1 MPRAASSTRTFR
13 LARAAAVAGSAAAL
27 ALALPGSAQ
36 AGVLQ
41 NLPENA
47 TAFQKNF
54 EPVYDYDTDSCYPAA
69 AIDPSGNLNGG
80 LKPTGPITGEC
91 RSGHLGHAN
100 TYSRAKCN
108 NGWCGIIYASYFE
121 KDEASPGIGHRHD
134 WECMVVWV
142 EQGADTPSYLSASR
156 HGGFSTHPIAD
167 VPMSGRQ
174 VMAVYH
180 KDGASTHA
188 FRFAKWGE
196 TAEND
201 TGAWHQENLL
211 TWDNLAP
218 SLRTALNGSDWG
230 NANLP
235 LQDSKFDDTLNKA
248 KPGEIPFDPYA

>member
-1 MPRAASSTRTFR
+1 MPRAVTSTGPRR
-13 LARAAAVAGSAAAL
+13 LTRAAAAVCGAAAL
-27 ALALPGSAQ
+27 ALTLPGSAS
-36 AGVLQ
+36 AGVLP

-54 EPVYDYDTDSCYPAA
+54 EPVYDFDSDSCYPAA
-69 AIDPSGNLNGG
+69 AIDPDGNLNGG

-142 EQGADTPSYLSASR
+142 KEGDALPSYLSASA

-167 VPMSGRQ
+167 VPMNGQR
-174 VMAVYH
+174 VEAVYH

-196 TAEND
+196 TPEND

-211 TWDNLAP
+211 TWDNMA
-218 SLRTALNGSDWG
+218 SNLRGILNASDWG
-230 NANLP
+230 DANFP
-235 LQDSKFDDTLNKA
+235 LQDSKFADHLNKA
-248 KPGEIPFDPYA
+248 KPSDIPFAPYA

>member
-1 MPRAASSTRTFR
+1 MSPAVSSARSHR

-27 ALALPGSAQ
+27 VLALPGSAF

-47 TAFQKNF
+47 TSFEKNF

-100 TYSRAKCN
+100 TYSRSKCN
-108 NGWCGIIYASYFE
+108 NGWCGIVYASYFE
-121 KDEASPGIGHRHD
+121 KDEASPGTGHRHD

-142 EQGADTPSYLSASR
+142 QDGASTPAYLSASR
-156 HGGFSTHPIAD
+156 HGGFSTHPVAD
-167 VPMSGRQ
+167 VPMSGQR
-174 VMAVYH
+174 VEAVYH
-180 KDGASTHA
+180 KDGVSTHA

-196 TAEND
+196 TPEND

-211 TWDNLAP
+211 SWSHLA
-218 SLRTALNGSDWG
+218 SGLRDKLNASDWG
-230 NANLP
+230 SANFP
-235 LQDSKFDDTLNKA
+235 LQDSKFADHLNKA
-248 KPGEIPFDPYA
+248 KPSGIAFDPYA

>member
-1 MPRAASSTRTFR
+1 MPRTTSRISR
-13 LARAAAVAGSAAAL
+13 LVRAATVAGSGAAL
-27 ALALPGSAQ
+27 AVTLTGSAS

-69 AIDPSGNLNGG
+69 AIDANGTLNGG
-80 LKPTGPITGEC
+80 LKPTGSVTGQC
-91 RSGHLGHAN
+91 RGDHLNHAN

-142 EQGADTPSYLSASR
+142 RQGAGTPSYLSASR
-156 HGGFSTHPIAD
+156 HGGFSTHPTAD
-167 VPMSGRQ
+167 VPMSGQR

-218 SLRTALNGSDWG
+218 NLRAVLNGSDWG
-230 NANLP
+230 DANLP
-235 LQDSKFDDTLNKA
+235 LQDSKFNDTLNKA
-248 KPGEIPFDPYA
+248 KPGDIPFDPYA

>member
-1 MPRAASSTRTFR
+1 MSPAASSARHHR
-13 LARAAAVAGSAAAL
+13 LARAAAVAGSAAVL
-27 ALALPGSAQ
+27 ALALPGSAF

-47 TAFQKNF
+47 TSFEKNF
-54 EPVYDYDTDSCYPAA
+54 EPVYDYDTDSCYQAA
-69 AIDPSGNLNGG
+69 AIDPDGNLNGG

-100 TYSRAKCN
+100 TYSRSKCN

-142 EQGADTPSYLSASR
+142 QDGASTPAYLSASA

-167 VPMSGRQ
+167 VPMSGQR
-174 VMAVYH
+174 VEAVYH

-196 TAEND
+196 TPEND

-211 TWDNLAP
+211 SWSNLA
-218 SLRTALNGSDWG
+218 SGLRDKLNASDWG
-230 NANLP
+230 SANFP
-235 LQDSKFDDTLNKA
+235 LQDSKFADHLNKA
-248 KPGEIPFDPYA
+248 KPSGIPFDPYA

>member
-1 MPRAASSTRTFR
+1 MPRTSRTSR
-13 LARAAAVAGSAAAL
+13 LARTTTVAGSAL
-27 ALALPGSAQ
+27 ALTVTLSGSAS

-47 TAFQKNF
+47 TTFQTYF

-69 AIDPSGNLNGG
+69 AIDPAGNLNGG
-80 LKPTGPITGEC
+80 LKPTGSVTGQC
-91 RSGHLGHAN
+91 RGGHLDHAN

-142 EQGADTPSYLSASR
+142 VQGADTPSYLSASR

-167 VPMSGRQ
+167 VPMSGRR

-188 FRFAKWGE
+188 FRFAEWGE

-218 SLRTALNGSDWG
+218 NLRNALNGSDWG

-235 LQDSKFDDTLNKA
+235 LQDSKFNDTLNKA
-248 KPGEIPFDPYA
+248 KPSGIPFDPYA

>member
-1 MPRAASSTRTFR
+1 MPRNSRTSR
-13 LARAAAVAGSAAAL
+13 LVRTTTVAVSAL
-27 ALALPGSAQ
+27 ALTVTLPGSAS

-47 TAFQKNF
+47 TTFQAFF

-69 AIDPSGNLNGG
+69 AVDPAGNLNGG
-80 LKPTGPITGEC
+80 LKPTGPVTGQC
-91 RSGHLGHAN
+91 RGGHLDHAN

-142 EQGADTPSYLSASR
+142 AQGANTPSYLSASR

-167 VPMSGRQ
+167 VPMSGQR

-180 KDGASTHA
+180 KDGVSTHA

-211 TWDNLAP
+211 AWDNLAP
-218 SLRTALNGSDWG
+218 GVRNVLNGSDWG
-230 NANLP
+230 DANFP
-235 LQDSKFDDTLNKA
+235 LQDSKFNDTLNKA
-248 KPGEIPFDPYA
+248 KPSGIPFAPYA

>member
-1 MPRAASSTRTFR
+1 MFQALKKTAIVTACSVALTLGSGNAAF
-13 LARAAAVAGSAAAL
+13 AANLS
-27 ALALPGSAQ
+27 
-36 AGVLQ
+36 
-41 NLPENA
+41 NLPES
-47 TAFQKNF
+47 TTDFQKTF
-54 EPVYDYDTDSCYPAA
+54 QPYFDYDSDGCLPAP
-69 AIDPSGNLNGG
+69 AIDLWGNLNGG
-80 LKPTGPITGEC
+80 LKPTGPITGKC
-91 RSGHLGHAN
+91 RDDHLGKAN

-142 EQGADTPSYLSASR
+142 QQGADTPSYLSASR

-167 VPMSGRQ
+167 VPMNGPR

-218 SLRTALNGSDWG
+218 NLRTVLNGSDWG
-230 NANLP
+230 DANLP
-235 LQDSKFDDTLNKA
+235 LQDSKFNDTLNKA
-248 KPGEIPFDPYA
+248 KPSDIPFNPYV